1 MKKTRLLFGSM
12 LMFATLTFISCT
24 ENIIILM
31 LMKAR
36 SFGKLKKVKT
46 NYIIKE

>member
-36 SFGKLKKVKT
+36 SFKSKKIKT